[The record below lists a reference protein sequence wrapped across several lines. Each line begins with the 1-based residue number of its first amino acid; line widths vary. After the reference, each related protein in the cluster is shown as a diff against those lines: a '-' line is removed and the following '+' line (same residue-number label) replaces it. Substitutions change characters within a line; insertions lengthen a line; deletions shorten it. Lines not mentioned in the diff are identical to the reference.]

1 MPDPDHDRRPE
12 PDGSSARNWRTVR
25 MDVLEKIDRL
35 PSLNSVVHEF
45 LDLSRQEYFSAAD
58 FEAIISKDTALVAR
72 LLKVA
77 NSGLYGRSRTI
88 RSIAEAVV
96 LIGLENL
103 KKIVYAVSTEGLTK
117 QHLAHY
123 QYHADGG
130 FWLHSM
136 GVALTARVFSEAS
149 DDCGLRPEEAFVA
162 GLLHDVAKL
171 IIDDYLEP
179 RPGEPVTAAMEIA
192 AVGMD
197 HAELAEH
204 ILKQWNLPAAIT
216 EAVGRHHAAATDP
229 QGPPGGAVLALAE
242 GVCDIWGVGRKRP
255 LNLSED
261 APVAAFRPV
270 LKRLGIAE
278 SRWDPLIWDIRQH
291 LAGCEDLYRVEP

>member
-1 MPDPDHDRRPE
+1 MPSPDRSPQ
-12 PDGSSARNWRTVR
+12 PDAGSPSAKAWRTVR
-25 MDVLEKIDRL
+25 IDVLEKIDRL
-35 PSLNSVVHEF
+35 PSLNTVVHEF
-45 LDLSRQEYFSAAD
+45 LDLSQKEYFSAAD
-58 FEAIISKDTALVAR
+58 FETIICKDQALVAR

-88 RSIAEAVV
+88 HSIAEAVV

-117 QHLAHY
+117 QQLAHY
-123 QYHADGG
+123 QYHAEGG

-136 GVALTARVFSEAS
+136 GVALTARVFAEAAGAG
-149 DDCGLRPEEAFVA
+149 DLRPEEAFVA

-171 IIDDYLEP
+171 IIDEYLEA
-179 RPGEPVTAAMEIA
+179 RPGETVTLAMEID
-192 AVGMD
+192 AVGLD

-204 ILKQWNLPAAIT
+204 ILKQWNLPASIT
-216 EAVGRHHAAATDP
+216 DAVRHHHALAGGECPT
-229 QGPPGGAVLALAE
+229 GGAVLGLAE
-242 GVCDIWGVGRKRP
+242 GVCDIWGVGRKHP

-261 APVAAFRPV
+261 APVEPFRPA
-270 LKRLGIAE
+270 LKQLGISE

-291 LAGCEDLYRVEP
+291 LAGCEDLYRMEP